1 MGGWGSGK
9 EELWRTGAP
18 DGPKWTARTETIGR
32 VDVDKVGVKVQVFT
46 PDGPKWTARSG
57 EGSGRGGSWM
67 KGSEGVYVSPLQ
79 TALNG
84 RPGAGVVGGE
94 KATVCSL
101 EGRDGIILFYQFLY
115 LPVGESQGDW
125 PARGCLFFFFCLFLF
140 LCLGLCLFLCPW
152 VVRLWEAGSR
162 CRNQRARAREGLGGC
177 GFVRRTLQGGEGGS
191 GH

>member
-1 MGGWGSGK
+1 
-9 EELWRTGAP
+9 
-18 DGPKWTARTETIGR
+18 
-32 VDVDKVGVKVQVFT
+32 
-46 PDGPKWTARSG
+46 
-57 EGSGRGGSWM
+57 M

-115 LPVGESQGDW
+115 LPVGENQGDW
-125 PARGCLFFFFCLFLF
+125 PPRGCLFFFFCLFLF

-162 CRNQRARAREGLGGC
+162 CRNQRARAREGLGGR
-177 GFVRRTLQGGEGGS
+177 GFVRRTLQRGEALHWGRERALSLQCPAQTRRRQEGG
-191 GH
+191 GCHELG